1 MCKVADIKRVNELLH
16 ERKTFWKEN
25 DCLDR
30 YHIFDEKYIQPM
42 IEALGD
48 DEEEI
53 KTFLVKCSKDDLL
66 YMSEFF
72 ESIYEK
78 FNNDDMWQFL
88 EMIEQRMKVE

>member
-1 MCKVADIKRVNELLH
+1 MCKVADINRINELIH

-30 YHIFDEKYIQPM
+30 CHIFDEKYIQPM
-42 IEALGD
+42 LEALGD

-53 KTFLVKCSKDDLL
+53 KAFLIDCSKEDLL

-72 ESIYEK
+72 ESIYGK
-78 FNNDDMWQFL
+78 FMNDEMWQFL
-88 EMIEQRMKVE
+88 ENLEQKTRVR

>member
-1 MCKVADIKRVNELLH
+1 MVDIIKTNELLQ

-30 YHIFDEKYIQPM
+30 CNIFDEKYVEPM
-42 IEALGD
+42 KKTLGD

-53 KTFLVKCSKDDLL
+53 KDFIKSCNDEDLL

-72 ESIYEK
+72 EYIYTK
-78 FNNDDMWQFL
+78 FTNDNMWAFL
-88 EMIEQRMKVE
+88 TE